1 MNNMNI
7 DQVLAQMRTLATQV
21 SRSPT
26 ATEQTADVSFGDVL
40 KQTVDKV
47 NATQVHAGEMKKAFE
62 LGTEDLN
69 LAEVMIAVQKSNV
82 SFEAMV
88 QVRNKLVD
96 AYKEVMNMPI

>member
-7 DQVLAQMRTLATQV
+7 DQVLAQMRTIAIQASSGTPAV
-21 SRSPT
+21 
-26 ATEQTADVSFGDVL
+26 EQASDVSFGNLL
-40 KQTVDKV
+40 KQTVEKV
-47 NATQVHAGEMKKAFE
+47 NETQVQASEMKKTFE